1 MTETLPVPVSS
12 LQHHIRAYSEMFFAP
27 GLVSANYRLQARNAP
42 IEHKTVLRDM
52 IHRNNREPPDNIPN
66 STTDRMARI

>member
-1 MTETLPVPVSS
+1 
-12 LQHHIRAYSEMFFAP
+12 MFFAP
-27 GLVSANYRLQARNAP
+27 GLVSANYRLQVRNAP

-66 STTDRMARI
+66 STTDRMARIWAILDCTLIFPHKRQ

>member
-1 MTETLPVPVSS
+1 
-12 LQHHIRAYSEMFFAP
+12 MFFAL
-27 GLVSANYRLQARNAP
+27 GLVSANYRLQVRNAL

-66 STTDRMARI
+66 STTDRKARI

>member
-1 MTETLPVPVSS
+1 MPVSS
-12 LQHHIRAYSEMFFAP
+12 LQHHIRAYSEMFFAL
-27 GLVSANYRLQARNAP
+27 GLVSANYRLQVRNAL